1 MLAQQR
7 RGRKKRSEASESSD
21 TVTRDFGDSDE
32 LGEPEPIRPRVGSSA
47 VKTKDGLKINL
58 NILVDLKSP
67 GKFAGA
73 KSYRKLLFR
82 ENAATVEADDD
93 GDECVPRLIGTGSNR
108 IKAKVATVAPPFRET
123 VGRVNDASPTT
134 PTLTTLTTNEC
145 LLKDLIQI
153 ITFTSNNAKIC
164 KQDSLV
170 PLLLL

>member
-58 NILVDLKSP
+58 NILVDLKNP
-67 GKFAGA
+67 GEFAGA

-82 ENAATVEADDD
+82 EDAATVEADDD
-93 GDECVPRLIGTGSNR
+93 EDVSTRPIQSDEVQRSRDILVKGQFL
-108 IKAKVATVAPPFRET
+108 A
-123 VGRVNDASPTT
+123 D
-134 PTLTTLTTNEC
+134 
-145 LLKDLIQI
+145 
-153 ITFTSNNAKIC
+153 TSTDEI
-164 KQDSLV
+164 
-170 PLLLL
+170 